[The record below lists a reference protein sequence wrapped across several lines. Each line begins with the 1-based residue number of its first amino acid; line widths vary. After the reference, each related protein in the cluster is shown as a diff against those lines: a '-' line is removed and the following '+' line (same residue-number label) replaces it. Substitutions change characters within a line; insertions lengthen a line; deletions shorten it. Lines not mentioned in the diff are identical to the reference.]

1 MKKGYLDISFSWIFA
16 IIVGA
21 IILFFAITS
30 VSKIGH
36 IKQTS
41 EGAIAGAELD
51 ILLNPLETGL
61 ETGKTSMLT
70 MPVYSRLYFDC
81 DNYGDFGNHYLMVQE
96 QVKKEWLSF
105 VRQESGEWKASGI
118 NIKFQNKYLFSDS
131 VLDGKNF
138 YLFTKPFKFPFK
150 VGSLIYMTS
159 SEDEYCF
166 SNPPEPIEKELIDL
180 AQPNIFINEC
190 EDDQIKVCFGPSS
203 DCQIKVNYNLGYVEK
218 KEGKSY
224 FYTDA
229 LMYAAIFSDST
240 MYECELQR
248 VLKKV
253 SNLATIYQE
262 KSLLMVNSGCTFN
275 VISDLNLLQ
284 TQINNFESSSDL
296 FGLINTMEDLEKK
309 NENARCR
316 LW

>member
-21 IILFFAITS
+21 FILFFAITS
-30 VSKIGH
+30 VSKLGN

-41 EGAIAGAELD
+41 EGAIAGVELG

-61 ETGKTSMLT
+61 ETGKTSTLT
-70 MPVYSRLYFDC
+70 MPVYSRIYFDC

-96 QVKKEWLSF
+96 QVKKEWQST
-105 VRQESGEWKASGI
+105 GI
-118 NIKFQNKYLFSDS
+118 NIKFQNKYVFSDS
-131 VLDGKNF
+131 ALDGKNF
-138 YLFTKPFKFPFK
+138 YLFTKPFEFPFK
-150 VGSLIYMTS
+150 IGSLIYMTS
-159 SEDEYCF
+159 SETEYCF
-166 SNPPEPIEKELIDL
+166 KNPPESIEKELTDL

-190 EDDQIKVCFGPSS
+190 EDDQIKVCFGAST
-203 DCQIKVNYNLGYVEK
+203 DCQINVYYDSGYVKK
-218 KEGKSY
+218 KESISY

-229 LMYAAIFSDST
+229 LMYAAIFSDSA

-248 VLKKV
+248 VLKKA

-262 KSLLMVNSGCTFN
+262 KALLMINSGCTFN
-275 VISDLNLLQ
+275 VISELSLLQ
-284 TQINNFESSSDL
+284 TQIENFQSSSNLDNL
-296 FGLINTMEDLEKK
+296 VNTLEDLEKK

>member
-16 IIVGA
+16 IIVGGF
-21 IILFFAITS
+21 ILFFAITS
-30 VSKIGH
+30 VSKLGN

-41 EGAIAGAELD
+41 EGAIAGVELE

-61 ETGKTSMLT
+61 ETGKTTTLT
-70 MPVYSRLYFDC
+70 MPVYSRIYFDC

-96 QVKKEWLSF
+96 QVKKEWKST
-105 VRQESGEWKASGI
+105 GI
-118 NIKFQNKYLFSDS
+118 NIKFENKYLFSNS
-131 VLDGKNF
+131 IIDGKNF
-138 YLFTKPFKFPFK
+138 YLFTKPFEFPFK

-166 SNPPEPIEKELIDL
+166 KNPPEEIEKELKDL
-180 AQPNIFINEC
+180 SQPNIFVNDCKEN
-190 EDDQIKVCFGPSS
+190 QIKVCFEASS

-240 MYECELQR
+240 AYECELQR
-248 VLKKV
+248 VLKKT

-262 KSLLMVNSGCTFN
+262 KGFLLVNEGCTSDT
-275 VISDLNLLQ
+275 ISELTMLKNQ
-284 TQINNFESSSDL
+284 IENFQSSSNINNL
-296 FGLINTMEDLEKK
+296 VYVIKDLEKK

>member
-1 MKKGYLDISFSWIFA
+1 MKKGYLDISFSWIFS
-16 IIVGA
+16 IIVVA
-21 IILFFAITS
+21 FILFFAITS
-30 VSKIGH
+30 VSKLGN

-41 EGAIAGAELD
+41 EGAVAGVELG

-61 ETGKTSMLT
+61 ETGKTTALT
-70 MPVYSRLYFDC
+70 MPVYSRIYMDC
-81 DNYGDFGNHYLMVQE
+81 DNYSDFGNHYLMVQE
-96 QVKKEWLSF
+96 QVKKEWQST
-105 VRQESGEWKASGI
+105 GI

-131 VLDGKNF
+131 VMDGKNF
-138 YLFTKPFKFPFK
+138 YLFTKPFEFPFK

-159 SEDEYCF
+159 SETEYCF
-166 SNPPEPIEKELIDL
+166 SNPPESIEKELTDL
-180 AQPNIFINEC
+180 NQANIFVNEC
-190 EDDQIKVCFGPSS
+190 GEDQIKVCFDSS
-203 DCQIKVNYNLGYVEK
+203 TDCQINVYYDSGYIK
-218 KEGKSY
+218 KKDQTSY

-229 LMYAAIFSDST
+229 LMYAAIFSDSAI
-240 MYECELQR
+240 YECELQR

-284 TQINNFESSSDL
+284 NKINNFQSSSNL
-296 FGLINTMEDLEKK
+296 NSLVSTVEDLEKN